1 MTGKELQRREDWYE
15 DWWQVNVSLDP
26 WFQERVRQAMDDI
39 AHRRRYRITSWDEDD
54 VWHEEFRYTLICIR
68 CLGGKRH
75 EPDHAQCLNYLYDN
89 DRCDCGC
96 SEGGRS

>member
-1 MTGKELQRREDWYE
+1 MGQELQRREDWHE

-26 WFQERVRQAMDDI
+26 EFQEMLRRSMDDV
-39 AHRRRYRITSWDEDD
+39 ANRRTYRMNWGTMVEK
-54 VWHEEFRYTLICIR
+54 YTLTCSR
-68 CLGGKRH
+68 CLGDKRY

-96 SEGGRS
+96 NEGGRS